1 MGDISGQGIQ
11 RVIERRDV
19 FHPFTDLGLL
29 PNPLQSKYIYIYIS
43 PFTMIIN
50 DQKKVAV
57 WWQDINEFSLSNI
70 SRIYHDTELIGY
82 RLHDIT
88 SMK

>member
-1 MGDISGQGIQ
+1 
-11 RVIERRDV
+11 
-19 FHPFTDLGLL
+19 
-29 PNPLQSKYIYIYIS
+29 
-43 PFTMIIN
+43 MIIN

-57 WWQDINEFSLSNI
+57 WWQDRNEFSLSNI